1 MSEEE
6 KVTATAESVKTT
18 VGNHIATFLGLKE
31 KNPKLF
37 YGIIAVIGIP
47 LLLIMFSGGE
57 SRPTVSGPTVKDLA
71 VGQKYV
77 LKAPNAVDANAT
89 VRLVTAPGELA
100 AYDDSEE
107 ADRKGTC
114 QHMPQST
121 PVEVLEFSGFGGMQ
135 KKFVKVKVMDG
146 ECKDKTGWVLDIDVQ

>member
-6 KVTATAESVKTT
+6 KVKATAESLKTT
-18 VGNHIATFLGLKE
+18 ISNQLAVFMGLKE

-37 YGIIAVIGIP
+37 YGIIAV
-47 LLLIMFSGGE
+47 LLLPLMLMMFGGGE
-57 SRPTVSGPTVKDLA
+57 SKPALSGPTVKDLA
-71 VGQKYV
+71 VGQKYI
-77 LKAPNAVDANAT
+77 LKAPNAVDPSAT
-89 VRLVTAPGELA
+89 VRMVAAPGELA

-107 ADRKGTC
+107 GDRKGTC
-114 QHMPQST
+114 LHMPQST
-121 PVEVLEFSGFGGMQ
+121 PVEVLEFSGFAGIQ

>member
-6 KVTATAESVKTT
+6 KVSATAESLKTT
-18 VGNHIATFLGLKE
+18 VSNQLAVFMGLKE

-47 LLLIMFSGGE
+47 LLVMMFGGGE
-57 SRPTVSGPTVKDLA
+57 SKPALSGPSVKDLA

-77 LKAPNAVDANAT
+77 LKAPNAVDPSAT
-89 VRLVTAPGELA
+89 VRLVAVPGELS
-100 AYDDSEE
+100 AYDDTEE
-107 ADRKGTC
+107 EDRKTPC
-114 QHMPQST
+114 QHFPQST
-121 PVEVLEFSGFGGMQ
+121 PVEVVEFSGFGGMK
-135 KKFVKVKVMDG
+135 KKFVKVKIVEG